1 MTQEHINKFT
11 ANLAAKDSSETAAQ
25 PSNSNRK
32 REVEEDAN
40 GSPKILKPSETGGE
54 FAVELSDSRQVRL
67 SKFKGALYVSIREW
81 YEKDGALAPGK
92 GISLQVAQWHD
103 LIASADG
110 VAAAIEDANTDY
122 ICKLSQNKQLSLKQ
136 YKGKLQVIETVL
148 VALL

>member
-1 MTQEHINKFT
+1 MRKMAPWHQ
-11 ANLAAKDSSETAAQ
+11 AKA
-25 PSNSNRK
+25 
-32 REVEEDAN
+32 
-40 GSPKILKPSETGGE
+40 
-54 FAVELSDSRQVRL
+54 
-67 SKFKGALYVSIREW
+67 
-81 YEKDGALAPGK
+81 
-92 GISLQVAQWHD
+92 SLQVAQWHD